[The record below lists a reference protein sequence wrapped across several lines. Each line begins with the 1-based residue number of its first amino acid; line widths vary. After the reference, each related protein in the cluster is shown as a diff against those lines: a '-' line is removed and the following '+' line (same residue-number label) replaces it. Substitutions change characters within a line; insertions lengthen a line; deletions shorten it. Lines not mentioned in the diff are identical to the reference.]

1 MTTNTVLI
9 TVQIAAPF
17 LAAIVAVVG
26 VYFTVAQKDRSDRR
40 TEWWRRVTWA
50 LERTTSENDDEAE
63 TGWIILGGLLDSD
76 LATGTE
82 TAIIE
87 ALAQHV
93 AGGDTGGQPP
103 IGGPQ

>member
-1 MTTNTVLI
+1 MLI

-26 VYFTVAQKDRSDRR
+26 VYLTIAQKDRNDRR

-50 LERTTSENDDEAE
+50 LERTSSGIDAEAE

-82 TAIIE
+82 TAIIG
-87 ALAQHV
+87 ALAQRV
-93 AGGDTGGQPP
+93 ADDDTEASPP
-103 IGGPQ
+103 IGEVQ